1 MYVSLIPGGHI
12 TDRGEPHLRNADV
25 VVIGAGI
32 GGLAVAEAL
41 HSAGATVAVLEA
53 RSRIGGRLL
62 TRGLDLGASWFWD
75 GERRVRAFTDRFGI
89 DTFSQYIQG
98 DAIIDDPA
106 GVQRYRGNPIDAPAY
121 RFVHGAALLTDA
133 LAREL
138 PEGVVMLDHPVIEI
152 SDSLVVTTEKD
163 TWHGHHVVIA
173 VPPAL
178 AAEKI
183 RLPRNLPTHLIDV
196 ARETPVWMGETVKVV
211 AIFDEPFWRANGLA
225 GAAISRVG
233 PLHEIHDLSGPT
245 GSPAALFGFAR
256 SGFDELNHSEI
267 RNQFARI
274 FGERAASS
282 QELLIEDWG
291 RQPWTNPQGDSGVGS
306 PNYGMFGHE
315 VYQHSY
321 LDGRLHWCST
331 ETAPHYAGHIEG
343 ALEAAER
350 TLINISRLNS

>member
-1 MYVSLIPGGHI
+1 LCLCAAPCVMPCRCLCEKSVRRRFTQVDGP
-12 TDRGEPHLRNADV
+12 
-25 VVIGAGI
+25 
-32 GGLAVAEAL
+32 
-41 HSAGATVAVLEA
+41 
-53 RSRIGGRLL
+53 
-62 TRGLDLGASWFWD
+62 TRV
-75 GERRVRAFTDRFGI
+75 ECRRTQV
-89 DTFSQYIQG
+89 
-98 DAIIDDPA
+98 
-106 GVQRYRGNPIDAPAY
+106 GV
-121 RFVHGAALLTDA
+121 
-133 LAREL
+133 
-138 PEGVVMLDHPVIEI
+138 
-152 SDSLVVTTEKD
+152 
-163 TWHGHHVVIA
+163 
-173 VPPAL
+173 
-178 AAEKI
+178 
-183 RLPRNLPTHLIDV
+183 
-196 ARETPVWMGETVKVV
+196 GET
-211 AIFDEPFWRANGLA
+211 
-225 GAAISRVG
+225 AAISRVG

-282 QELLIEDWG
+282 QELLIKDWG
-291 RQPWTNPQGDSGVGS
+291 RQPWANPQGDSGVGS

>member
-1 MYVSLIPGGHI
+1 M
-12 TDRGEPHLRNADV
+12 TDRGEPHLRKADV

-41 HSAGATVAVLEA
+41 HRSGATVTVLEA

-62 TRGLDLGASWFWD
+62 TRRLDLGASWFWE
-75 GERRVRAFTDRFGI
+75 GERRVRAFTDCFGI

-98 DAIIDDPA
+98 DAMIDDPV
-106 GVQRYRGNPIDAPAY
+106 GVQRYPGNPIDAPAF
-121 RFVHGAALLTDA
+121 RFTRGAASLTDS
-133 LAREL
+133 LANEL
-138 PEGVVMLDHPVIEI
+138 PEGVVLLNHPVVEI
-152 SDSLVVTTEKD
+152 TDSLVVTTEKD
-163 TWHGHHVVIA
+163 TWQGRHVVIA

-178 AAEKI
+178 AVKKI
-183 RLPRNLPTHLIDV
+183 RLPGNLPTHLINV

-256 SGFDELNHSEI
+256 SGIDGLNHSEI

-274 FGERAASS
+274 FGGRAASL

-291 RQPWTNPQGDSGVGS
+291 RQTWTNPHLVGGLGS

-315 VYQHSY
+315 AYQHSY

-350 TLINISRLNS
+350 TLINISRINS